1 MVWSTELLEFESS
14 FQSMVAWKIQG
25 GDSEWSFERWSCYF
39 FCVPNKLIRECL
51 LETRADGNSEE
62 MDSLVILKL

>member
-1 MVWSTELLEFESS
+1 MIWSTELLEFESS

-51 LETRADGNSEE
+51 L
-62 MDSLVILKL
+62 